1 EAPPP
6 WAQGRP
12 ETAIGANLAP
22 IVPPPLPT
30 TADKLPIAK
39 LKAPKGFKIDVYASG
54 VANARTLRQGDK
66 GTVFV
71 STRLLD
77 KVYAINEQAGSEV
90 KTLYSG
96 LYRPNGLAFANGTL
110 YIAELAKVSKV
121 EKIEDN
127 LDDPPKPLV
136 IYDDLPKDEAHGW
149 KFLTIGPDNKLYF
162 NVGAPCNICMPS
174 PAHAQL
180 RRINLDGSGPEVV
193 ARGIR
198 QVVGMDWHPA

>member
-1 EAPPP
+1 M
-6 WAQGRP
+6 
-12 ETAIGANLAP
+12 GANVAP
-22 IVPPPLPT
+22 IAPPPLPT
-30 TADKLPIAK
+30 AVDKFPVAN
-39 LKAPKGFKIDVYASG
+39 LKAPKGFKIELYASG

-77 KVYAINEQAGSEV
+77 KVYAINEQSGRREV

-110 YIAELAKVSKV
+110 YIAELAKISKV
-121 EKIEDN
+121 EKVEDN
-127 LDDPPKPLV
+127 LDNPPKSRV
-136 IYDDLPKDEAHGW
+136 IYDDLPKDQAHGW

-174 PAHAQL
+174 PAHAQI
-180 RRINLDGSGPEVV
+180 RRINLDGSSPEVV
-193 ARGIR
+193 ARAGLHIVR
-198 QVVGMDWHPA
+198 MD